1 MQRQKQGVDQ
11 FVVLDDPG
19 TVLLPGK
26 ESRGLPAHRLDPGET
41 APLSDSGKSTYL
53 LKEVQTGSINRV
65 DSLVGEGS
73 VRGGKFRQFSV
84 DEGDG
89 GDVGGK
95 GEAVGEGES
104 DWAGSDDADFVS
116 EFGHN

>member
-1 MQRQKQGVDQ
+1 M
-11 FVVLDDPG
+11 
-19 TVLLPGK
+19 
-26 ESRGLPAHRLDPGET
+26 
-41 APLSDSGKSTYL
+41 
-53 LKEVQTGSINRV
+53 
-65 DSLVGEGS
+65 
-73 VRGGKFRQFSV
+73 RGGKFRQFSV